1 MPKSKEKCLEIRET
15 TKQKIINESILY
27 FSRNGLAGTKIS
39 DLSKAIGI
47 AQGTIYNYFES
58 KEDLF
63 KEINKVIKQ
72 QDLKPMKLL
81 SKLPI
86 KAKKKILLLSESVL
100 KSLEEENG
108 FAEMITLS
116 TQQTYETGDNAEAE
130 ASYQSEVY
138 TLLAG
143 IVEQGQK
150 EGSVVEGSVI
160 KLVDYYWGVVYL
172 YALKKLFTRG
182 YEIISSE
189 DLARTLLK

>member
-150 EGSVVEGSVI
+150 EGNVVEGSVI

>member
-39 DLSKAIGI
+39 NLSKAIGI

-63 KEINKVIKQ
+63 NEINKVIKQ

>member
-39 DLSKAIGI
+39 NLSKAIGI